1 MHKGFTLAE
10 EVVRVQVDVP
20 DREAI
25 IRLMADVLEKEGYV
39 KATYKDAVLAREE
52 VFSTGLPLETHCV
65 AIPHTDAIHVN
76 KPMIGV
82 ATLQNPVQFA
92 EMGNPE
98 ELLDVEIVFMLAMQD
113 GREQIKLLTQLMKVV
128 QDQEL
133 LKKIYSAD
141 GKAIVEMINQ
151 KLCVE

>member
-25 IRLMADVLEKEGYV
+25 ISLLADVLEKEGYV
-39 KATYKDAVLAREE
+39 KETYKEAVLAREE
-52 VFSTGLPLETHCV
+52 VFSTGLPLQEYCV

-82 ATLQNPVQFA
+82 ATLKNPVQFA

-98 ELLDVEIVFMLAMQD
+98 ELLDVKLVFMLAMQD
-113 GREQIKLLTQLMKVV
+113 GRDQIKLLTQMMKIV

-133 LKKIYSAD
+133 LNRIYQAD
-141 GKAIVEMINQ
+141 QKEIVELINQ
-151 KLCVE
+151 KLCME

>member
-10 EVVRVQVDVP
+10 EVVRIQVDVP

-25 IRLMADVLEKEGYV
+25 MRLMADVLEKEGYV
-39 KATYKDAVLAREE
+39 KETYKDAVLAREE
-52 VFSTGLPLETHCV
+52 VFSTGLPLQEYCV

-82 ATLQNPVQFA
+82 A

-98 ELLDVEIVFMLAMQD
+98 ELLDVQIVFMLAMQD

-133 LKKIYSAD
+133 LKRIYKAD
-141 GKAIVEMINQ
+141 QKEIVELINQ
-151 KLCVE
+151 KLCMD